1 MVRVPHTSQSKGVA
15 TVLSSCRFDHDG
27 VGAGVGVA
35 LAVAGGDSTYRRDRH
50 LRVVTYFEPVSRYQT
65 VTGSQDVLSVDRG
78 YDGRAEGQRSC
89 GGGAYTSGCAV
100 EFYVSH

>member
-35 LAVAGGDSTYRRDRH
+35 LAVAGGDSAYRRDRH

-65 VTGSQDVLSVDRG
+65 VTGSQDVFSVDRG
-78 YDGRAEGQRSC
+78 YDGRVEGQGARVGGADTS
-89 GGGAYTSGCAV
+89 GGGV
-100 EFYVSH
+100 EFHVGH